1 MTPDNE
7 LQRRFFVYVLGPNQD
22 PRLASVAAGA
32 VLTEILLEMDSDAPF
47 VLTGRSV
54 CPDFGIPEGSP
65 NAPTDALVSLP
76 GLKTTWT
83 GPTRDYRH
91 SGGAAATRSYM
102 LESLQMAYYGIGGNP
117 KPIVPGIVYPPGSI
131 LALDLFNVSS
141 FPQTNLCFYW
151 WGYKLF
157 PKGSFPAYSYPK
169 RMATQSFAYP
179 VFQSQMVNEIRR
191 NQIFTVKQDADFV
204 LRGGQSFLFDD
215 SAAAHPFQ
223 NVSVVLKDF
232 NKQPYMN
239 DFVPLPILFG
249 GGNYLPACPFGV
261 TPVGAAV
268 TWHYT
273 PLFGTGPSAPGLI
286 YPEIYIPKNQQ
297 LLYDIQR
304 RDQTGVLARD
314 VSFNLIGAKVF
325 QR

>member
-32 VLTEILLEMDSDAPF
+32 VLTEILLEMDTDAPF

-54 CPDFGIPEGSP
+54 CCDFA
-65 NAPTDALVSLP
+65 NPTGGGLPSDALVSLP

-83 GPTRDYRH
+83 GPNRDYRH
-91 SGGAAATRSYM
+91 SGGSSSTRSYL

-131 LALDLFNVSS
+131 LALDLNNVSS
-141 FPQTNLCFYW
+141 YTQANLTFYW

-157 PKGSFPAYSYPK
+157 PKGSFPAYTYPR
-169 RMATQSFAYP
+169 RMATQSFSYP
-179 VFQSQMVNEIRR
+179 VFQSQMIQETRY

-215 SAAAHPFQ
+215 GPADNPAHPFQ
-223 NVSVVLKDF
+223 NVSILLKDF
-232 NKQPYMN
+232 NKQPYMS

-249 GGNYLPACPFGV
+249 GGDYLPACPFGAK
-261 TPVGAAV
+261 TAGP
-268 TWHYT
+268 WYYT
-273 PLFGTGPSAPGLI
+273 PLFGTGPSAPGLM
-286 YPEIYIPKNQQ
+286 YPEIYLPKNQQ

-304 RDQTGVLARD
+304 RDTLSVLPRD